1 MMNYM
6 QSTVFLSKIQ
16 LKSVFLIIYN
26 YAWKAA
32 FLKSAYIL
40 TICIAITYIHCIIK
54 LVVVSYVAPVPRSVA
69 TILQLLFG
77 ENSYVYMTKS

>member
-1 MMNYM
+1 MNYM
-6 QSTVFLSKIQ
+6 QSNVFLSRIQ

-26 YAWKAA
+26 CAWKAA
-32 FLKSAYIL
+32 FLKSAHIL

-54 LVVVSYVAPVPRSVA
+54 LVVVSYVAPAPRSAA

-77 ENSYVYMTKS
+77 ENL